1 MATLATHLVTAD
13 EFLGMEFD
21 TDCRFELDNGVV
33 RMMGG
38 GTIRHSSIQGNIL
51 FALKQKLKGS
61 GCEPFGPDTG
71 IRNHRLS
78 IRYPDVSVFCGR
90 GGAENDKLKALD
102 DPKLVVEV
110 MSPSTRTRDIE
121 VKLPEYRTVQS
132 LQAILYVDPEDETVH
147 LELRN
152 EAGEW
157 AVVPNSPDGR
167 VDLPM
172 LNMTLSRDEIF
183 ARS

>member
-21 TDCRFELDNGVV
+21 TDCRFELDNGIV

-38 GTIRHSSIQGNIL
+38 GTVRHSRIQTNVL
-51 FALKQKLKGS
+51 VALAQKLKGS
-61 GCEPFGPDTG
+61 GCEPLGPDMG
-71 IRNHRLS
+71 VRNHRLS
-78 IRYPDVSVFCGR
+78 VRYPDVSVYCGR
-90 GGAENDKLKALD
+90 GGPENDKLTAFD

-121 VKLPEYRTVQS
+121 VKLPEYRTVPS
-132 LQAILYVDPEDETVH
+132 LKAILYIDPEDETIH
-147 LELRN
+147 LEVRN

-157 AVVPNSPDGR
+157 TVVVSEPDEP

-172 LNMTLSRDEIF
+172 LNLTLTRDEIF
-183 ARS
+183 SRG

>member
-1 MATLATHLVTAD
+1 MATLATHLVTAE

-21 TDCRFELDNGVV
+21 TDFRFELDNGVV

-38 GTIRHSSIQGNIL
+38 GTARHSDIQGNVL
-51 FALKQKLKGS
+51 AALKQKLQGS
-61 GCEPFGPDTG
+61 GCKPFGPDMG
-71 IRNHRLS
+71 LQNHRLS
-78 IRYPDVSVFCGR
+78 LRYPDVSVYCGR
-90 GGAENDKLKALD
+90 SGPENDKLKAFD
-102 DPKLVVEV
+102 DPRLVVEV

-121 VKLPEYRTVQS
+121 VKLPEYRAIQS

-157 AVVPNSPDGR
+157 VVMPVSPDGL
-167 VDLPM
+167 VELPM
-172 LNMTLSRDEIF
+172 LNATLSHDEIF

>member
-1 MATLATHLVTAD
+1 MA
-13 EFLGMEFD
+13 
-21 TDCRFELDNGVV
+21 
-33 RMMGG
+33 
-38 GTIRHSSIQGNIL
+38 S
-51 FALKQKLKGS
+51 LKQKLRGS
-61 GCEPFGPDTG
+61 DCKPFGPDMG
-71 IRNHRLS
+71 LQNHRLS
-78 IRYPDVSVFCGR
+78 LRYPDVAVYCGR
-90 GGAENDKLKALD
+90 GGPENDKLKAFD
-102 DPKLVVEV
+102 DPTLVVEV

-147 LELRN
+147 LEVRN

-172 LNMTLSRDEIF
+172 LNITLSRDEIF
-183 ARS
+183 DRS

>member
-21 TDCRFELDNGVV
+21 ADCRFELDNGVV
-33 RMMGG
+33 RMKGG
-38 GTIRHSSIQGNIL
+38 GTARHARIQGNVL
-51 FALKQKLKGS
+51 TSLDQKLRGS
-61 GCEPFGPDTG
+61 GCEPFGPDMG
-71 IRNHRLS
+71 LRNHRLS
-78 IRYPDVSVFCGR
+78 LRYPDVSVYCGR
-90 GGAENDKLKALD
+90 GGPENDELKAFD

-132 LQAILYVDPEDETVH
+132 LQAILFIDPEDETVH

-152 EAGEW
+152 DAGEW

-167 VDLPM
+167 VELPM
-172 LNMTLSRDEIF
+172 LNVTLSHDKIF